1 VLPAGGLAG
10 AVPAADGAVGAGL
23 VPGAVV
29 VVLLGAPAVPLVPAA
44 PPAGAVPPAVPAVP
58 PDVAPPT
65 PVDVPVPVV
74 VLVPVV
80 VEVPVDV
87 DVVVRCS
94 VEIARTC
101 CGTGTRA
108 GAGRFCDWMVMR
120 VSRWITCGCRAKFT
134 TTPPR
139 RSTRPRGRVS
149 R

>member
-1 VLPAGGLAG
+1 VVPAGGLAG

-29 VVLLGAPAVPLVPAA
+29 VVLVGAPAVPLVPAA
-44 PPAGAVPPAVPAVP
+44 PPAGAGPAAVPAVP
-58 PDVAPPT
+58 PDVPPT

-80 VEVPVDV
+80 VEVPVVV